1 MTVLGL
7 GRRVAVD
14 GVKLKPLAC
23 EQHDPVPARAQHARA
38 ALRVAQREGDALAID
53 VGAGAQFAAGDADAI
68 AVAVRDHADV
78 QDALAPAKKLAYT
91 SAATILRIL
100 EQKGF
105 VTSTKLGKTFIY
117 QATLSKDTYQS
128 RSLKNLSEKLFD
140 NTPAALVAR
149 LVDDYDLTEETLGEI
164 RALIDKRLR
173 DDKR

>member
-1 MTVLGL
+1 MSDNKKKTQFLTEVELEFMTRLWELGQ
-7 GRRVAVD
+7 AT
-14 GVKLKPLAC
+14 
-23 EQHDPVPARAQHARA
+23 
-38 ALRVAQREGDALAID
+38 
-53 VGAGAQFAAGDADAI
+53 
-68 AVAVRDHADV
+68 VRDV